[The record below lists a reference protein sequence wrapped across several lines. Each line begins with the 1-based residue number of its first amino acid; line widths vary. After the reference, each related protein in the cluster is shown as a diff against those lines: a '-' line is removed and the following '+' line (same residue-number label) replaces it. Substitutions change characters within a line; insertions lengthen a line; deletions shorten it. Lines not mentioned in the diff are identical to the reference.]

1 MGKPVR
7 FGVERIYSKGPMAR
21 LRVLAEL
28 TEKPDGGT
36 HLTYELWATPRN
48 LVGSVAIPSQIKLL
62 SAPKFRAAI
71 HEYDKLASAGQKPR
85 HAVRTLRYRRL
96 IWSRLQALHQKLIE
110 SIADTDQLSRTP
122 VADRLRSFSNM
133 RTISMSVVFART
145 SSPTSGASRGVSC
158 RKCVCARPCRLA
170 RLSMGPAVPIVSWST
185 GVAELVERHRSAFA
199 L

>member
-71 HEYDKLASAGQKPR
+71 LRVRQAGLAGQKQR
-85 HAVRTLRYRRL
+85 HAGRTLRYRRL
-96 IWSRLQALHQKLIE
+96 IC
-110 SIADTDQLSRTP
+110 
-122 VADRLRSFSNM
+122 
-133 RTISMSVVFART
+133 
-145 SSPTSGASRGVSC
+145 RGC
-158 RKCVCARPCRLA
+158 KRCIRN
-170 RLSMGPAVPIVSWST
+170 
-185 GVAELVERHRSAFA
+185 
-199 L
+199 